1 MSRRREPKNKTQKT
15 QPAFNLLP
23 VKPMTDNQGIAFRD
37 FKRGQNLLLHGF
49 PGTGKTF
56 IALGLALQEQDK
68 KVVIVRSA
76 VQTRDIGFQPG
87 NANEKMRVYEG
98 PYHDIC
104 SKLYDRGDAYDIL
117 KQQRKLF
124 FMPTSFIR
132 GITLDDSVVIIDEA
146 QNMSDMEL
154 HSVITRLG
162 NNSRLIICGDVRQ
175 DDLTNP
181 RFKEVSG
188 LSKTIRIL
196 KLMDAISCI
205 EFLEDDIVRG
215 SFIKDYIITRDRVE
229 REELN

>member
-1 MSRRREPKNKTQKT
+1 
-15 QPAFNLLP
+15 
-23 VKPMTDNQGIAFRD
+23 
-37 FKRGQNLLLHGF
+37 
-49 PGTGKTF
+49 
-56 IALGLALQEQDK
+56 
-68 KVVIVRSA
+68 
-76 VQTRDIGFQPG
+76 
-87 NANEKMRVYEG
+87 
-98 PYHDIC
+98 
-104 SKLYDRGDAYDIL
+104 
-117 KQQRKLF
+117 
-124 FMPTSFIR
+124 MPTSFIR

-229 REELN
+229 REELS